1 MLRFLEVTEPHETQP
16 LAVLAQTD
24 LRTPGSTKVY
34 RWVPNLRRWVRDD
47 DILRDVLSFPM
58 DQLNRY
64 REISAERAA
73 ELVRTLPKIT
83 ARWVVNG
90 YKAQDESIE
99 SIELDLPIVAQPR
112 PVTDPLTGA
121 RLDSAKPGEWVPV
134 RTFELDQRA
143 AARTWASEVRRGVKK
158 ALAGRG
164 PLEARVVPRSGQLVV
179 DVRRDTGEELI
190 RTARAIAER
199 AHGLQVDKA
208 GMRYIDHPRR
218 VAERLAAD
226 GAPVAA
232 IAAAWLHDVL
242 EDTAI
247 TVDEL
252 RNEGIPEEVLSAVE
266 AVSKRP
272 GQDAR
277 SYAAAVLA
285 SPLGLIVKRG
295 DLADNTDPE
304 RLERLD
310 DTTRRRLEKKYA
322 EMRKL
327 LGIDAPSALAA
338 YPRAR

>member
-16 LAVLAQTD
+16 LAVLAETD
-24 LRTPGSTKVY
+24 LLTPGSTKAY

-47 DILRDVLSFPM
+47 DILRDLLSFPM

-73 ELVRTLPKIT
+73 ELARTLPKIA

-90 YKAQDESIE
+90 YKAQDQAIE

-112 PVTDPLTGA
+112 PVTDPLTVA
-121 RLDSAKPGEWVPV
+121 RLDAAKAGEWVPV

-143 AARTWASEVRRGVKK
+143 AARTWASEVRRGLKK

-164 PLEARVVPRSGQLVV
+164 PLEARVVPRDGQLVV
-179 DVRRDTGEELI
+179 DVRRETGEELI

-208 GMRYIDHPRR
+208 GRRYVDHPRR
-218 VAERLAAD
+218 VAERLASD

-242 EDTAI
+242 EDTAL
-247 TVDEL
+247 TADDL
-252 RNEGIPEEVLSAVE
+252 RKEGIPDEVISAVE
-266 AVSKRP
+266 AVTKHA

-285 SPLGLIVKRG
+285 SPLGLLVKRA
-295 DLADNTDPE
+295 DLADNSDPE
-304 RLERLD
+304 RLMLLD
-310 DTTRRRLEKKYA
+310 DTTRRRLEKKYT
-322 EMRKL
+322 EMYRL
-327 LGIDAPSALAA
+327 LGSHAPAAIAA